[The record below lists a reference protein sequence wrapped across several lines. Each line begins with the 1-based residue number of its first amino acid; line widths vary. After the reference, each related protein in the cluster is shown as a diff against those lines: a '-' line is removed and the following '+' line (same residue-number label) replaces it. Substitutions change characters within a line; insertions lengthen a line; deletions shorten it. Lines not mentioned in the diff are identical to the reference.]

1 MPEDYLIAGVFLP
14 HYESLKKQEPEIIS
28 HVMNAFNDNWQEKNK
43 GIRPTFKY
51 NEKRLMIGIYLM
63 KGGEEQLVIDSQG
76 LTREEDAVVRV
87 MYEDLESRLTKLRL
101 PREKWI

>member
-1 MPEDYLIAGVFLP
+1 
-14 HYESLKKQEPEIIS
+14 
-28 HVMNAFNDNWQEKNK
+28 
-43 GIRPTFKY
+43 
-51 NEKRLMIGIYLM
+51 M